1 MRINSRN
8 LFTQQLKVIAVAT
21 MSTMKEEALILSKAL
36 LKVKIQQFKA
46 VQFGEKFKEK
56 LQNEK
61 K

>member
-8 LFTQQLKVIAVAT
+8 LFTPQLKVIVVAT

-36 LKVKIQQFKA
+36 LKVKIRLKA

>member
-8 LFTQQLKVIAVAT
+8 LFTQQLRVIAVAT

-36 LKVKIQQFKA
+36 KVKILQFKA